1 MRNQTSSAFSKHRNL
16 KNHKNSRRRFLGA
29 SALLT
34 AGTLLLPQEGV
45 ASTGTIAVP
54 DDLYLIGPKDGFSPH
69 IGTMLS
75 MMTMMRAW
83 VVHEVESL
91 TQEELDF
98 QIDDKS
104 NSIGAM
110 LWHLAATE
118 KYYQL
123 NTFENISWGE
133 WSQEIKDE
141 WDVAS
146 ALGETAREQIKG
158 NEISFY
164 LDKLEAVRNHTVD
177 TFRGLDDSWLMQSEP
192 FFPLGKGALGET
204 NNYAKWFHVCEHE
217 SNHNGQIKF
226 IKNRFPE

>member
-1 MRNQTSSAFSKHRNL
+1 MEFKKT
-16 KNHKNSRRRFLGA
+16 SRRKFIGS

-34 AGTLLLPQEGV
+34 AGALLLPNVGM
-45 ASTGTIAVP
+45 ASNEYQSNP
-54 DDLYLIGPKDGFSPH
+54 DDLYLIGPKEGFTTH

-83 VVHEVESL
+83 VVRQVKNL
-91 TQEELDF
+91 TVEELDF
-98 QIDDKS
+98 QIDDTS

-110 LWHLAATE
+110 LFHLAATE

-123 NTFENISWGE
+123 NTFENIPWGE
-133 WSQEIKDE
+133 WDQAIKGE

-146 ALGETAREQIKG
+146 SLGERARDIIKG
-158 NEISFY
+158 NDISFY
-164 LDKLEAVRNHTVD
+164 LEKLESVRSYTIEK
-177 TFRGLDDSWLMQSEP
+177 FKELDDSWLMQSEP
-192 FFPLGKGALGET
+192 FFPIKRGTLGET

-226 IKNRFPE
+226 IKSRISD

>member
-1 MRNQTSSAFSKHRNL
+1 MNKRKT
-16 KNHKNSRRRFLGA
+16 SRRKFIGA
-29 SALLT
+29 SAFLT
-34 AGTLLLPQEGV
+34 AGTLLLPKVGF
-45 ASTGTIAVP
+45 ASNEYQSNP
-54 DDLYLIGPKDGFSPH
+54 EDLYLIGPKDGYATH

-83 VVHEVESL
+83 VVRQVKNL
-91 TQEELDF
+91 TVEELDF

-110 LWHLAATE
+110 LFHLAATE

-123 NTFENISWGE
+123 NTFDNIPWGE
-133 WSQEIKDE
+133 WSQAIKDE

-146 ALGETAREQIKG
+146 SLGENAREIIKG
-158 NEISFY
+158 NEVSFY
-164 LDKLEAVRNHTVD
+164 LEKLESVRNHTIQK
-177 TFRGLDDSWLMQSEP
+177 FKELDDQWLMKSEP
-192 FFPLGKGALGET
+192 FFPIKRGTLGDT

-226 IKNRFPE
+226 IKSRFPQ